1 LMSFLNEPHTMNT
14 IQSNK
19 KEKILFLIN
28 PISGTKKKINLP
40 EKILQLVDKS
50 MYDAEVYITRYKGE
64 AIEIVPKKMVEGFRR
79 FVAVG
84 GDGTVNEIAS
94 ALIDTDGILGIIPI
108 GSGNG
113 LARHLKIP
121 INVEKSLKL
130 INDGKFETIDY
141 GRINN
146 TPFFCTCGVGFDA
159 HIGYQFAQ
167 NKGRGFITYIK
178 VTIADFF
185 NYKPKKYKLKI
196 DKTSRFQTRA
206 FLITF
211 ANASQYGNNAYISPN
226 ADIQDG
232 KLDICILSPF
242 RLHRAPGIGIRLFAK
257 NIHRSSLMYT
267 EQAKEVV
274 LKRKKAG
281 VVHFDGEPCE
291 MGKKIKISIVPKG
304 LKVMINSIK

>member
-1 LMSFLNEPHTMNT
+1 MNT
-14 IQSNK
+14 IPSNQ

-28 PISGTKKKINLP
+28 PISGTKKKGSIPDTINKL
-40 EKILQLVDKS
+40 IDIS
-50 MYDAEVYITRYKGE
+50 RFDAEVYITRYKGE
-64 AIEIVPKKMVEGFRR
+64 ATELVPQKLAEGYRR
-79 FVAVG
+79 IVAVG
-84 GDGTVNEIAS
+84 GDGTVNEIAK
-94 ALIDTDGILGIIPI
+94 ALVETDGILGILPI

-121 INVEKSLKL
+121 INVEKAMHL
-130 INDGKFETIDY
+130 INKGKFEAIDY
-141 GRINN
+141 GKIND

-159 HIGYQFAQ
+159 HIGYKFAQ

-196 DKTSRFQTRA
+196 DNTSRLQTRA

-267 EQAKEVV
+267 EQAKEIV

-291 MGKKIKISIVPKG
+291 MGKKLKISIVPGG
-304 LKVMINSIK
+304 LKVMIP

>member
-1 LMSFLNEPHTMNT
+1 MSTPQTN
-14 IQSNK
+14 Q

-28 PISGTKKKINLP
+28 PISGTKKKGNLS
-40 EKILQLVDKS
+40 EKILQLMNNS
-50 MYDAEVYITRYKGE
+50 LYDITIYTTQYKGE
-64 AIEIVPKKMVEGFRR
+64 ATELVPQKMKEGYNR

-84 GDGTVNEIAS
+84 GDGTVNEIAK

-121 INVEKSLKL
+121 INIDKSIQL
-130 INDGKFETIDY
+130 INRGKFESIDY
-141 GRINN
+141 GKINDN
-146 TPFFCTCGVGFDA
+146 PFFCTCGVGFDA
-159 HIGYQFAQ
+159 HIGNEFAK

-178 VTIADFF
+178 VTISDFF

-196 DKTSRFQTRA
+196 DNIGKIKTRA

-211 ANASQYGNNAYISPN
+211 ANASQYGNNAYISPK

-257 NIHRSSLMYT
+257 RIDKSSLMYT
-267 EQAKEVV
+267 EQAKEII

-281 VVHFDGEPCE
+281 VVHFDGEPSE
-291 MGKKIKISIVPKG
+291 MGKKLKICIVPKG
-304 LKVMINSIK
+304 LRVMLP

>member
-1 LMSFLNEPHTMNT
+1 MSAQNPM
-14 IQSNK
+14 Q
-19 KEKILFLIN
+19 KEKVLFLIN
-28 PISGTKKKINLP
+28 PISGTKNKGNLS
-40 EKILQLVDKS
+40 ETILKLLDHSRFEAEIHVTRFRG
-50 MYDAEVYITRYKGE
+50 DATEV
-64 AIEIVPKKMVEGFRR
+64 VPIKMAEGFKR
-79 FVAVG
+79 FIAVG
-84 GDGTVNEIAS
+84 GDGTVNEIAK
-94 ALIDTDGILGIIPI
+94 ALVDTDGILGIIPI

-121 INVEKSLKL
+121 INVEKAMKL
-130 INDGKFETIDY
+130 INDGKVEAIDY
-141 GRINN
+141 GRIND

-159 HIGYQFAQ
+159 HIGNEFAK

-178 VTIADFF
+178 VTISDFF
-185 NYKPKKYKLKI
+185 SYKPKKYKLKI
-196 DKTSRFQTRA
+196 DNTGKLKTRA

-257 NIHRSSLMYT
+257 NINRSPLMHT
-267 EQAKEVV
+267 EQAKEIV

-281 VVHFDGEPCE
+281 VVHYDGEPCE

-304 LKVMINSIK
+304 LQVIIP

>member
-1 LMSFLNEPHTMNT
+1 MP
-14 IQSNK
+14 
-19 KEKILFLIN
+19 KEKVLFLIN
-28 PISGTKKKINLP
+28 PISGTKKKDNLS
-40 EKILQLVDKS
+40 EQIITLLDHSKYEAEIHVTRFRG
-50 MYDAEVYITRYKGE
+50 DATEV
-64 AIEIVPKKMVEGFRR
+64 VPIKMAEGFKR
-79 FVAVG
+79 FIAVG
-84 GDGTVNEIAS
+84 GDGTVNEIAK
-94 ALIDTDGILGIIPI
+94 ALVDTDGILGIIPI

-121 INVEKSLKL
+121 INIEKAMKL
-130 INDGKFETIDY
+130 INDGKVEAIDY
-141 GRINN
+141 GRIND

-159 HIGYQFAQ
+159 HIGNEFAK

-178 VTIADFF
+178 ITISDYF

-196 DKTSRFQTRA
+196 DNIGTIKTRA

-257 NIHRSSLMYT
+257 NIHRSSLMHT

-281 VVHFDGEPCE
+281 VVHYDGEPCE
-291 MGKKIKISIVPKG
+291 MGKKIKISIVSKG
-304 LKVMINSIK
+304 LQVIIP